1 MDLLYLSQLMF
12 DSLKVLSTSGVK
24 TKGAAWV
31 HLGERHLLWR
41 GTMKGL
47 DRKTPRLLEHAPHV
61 ERAR

>member
-1 MDLLYLSQLMF
+1 MNLLYLSQLMF
-12 DSLKVLSTSGVK
+12 DSLKVLCTSRVK
-24 TKGAAWV
+24 TKGAARV